1 MGMTVRCDLAGKVVA
16 VTGASRGLGAVAA
29 RAFAQAGAQVAL
41 LGRTEQDLEEQAAY
55 IGSSALPIVAD
66 VGHPEDV
73 RRAFALI
80 DEKFGRLD
88 VLVNNAATMAHALIH
103 EATDEDISSIVG
115 SNFLGPIYTTRAAIP
130 AMRRV
135 GSGHIL
141 NISTEGTM
149 FPEAPYLGLYV
160 ATKTGLDMFSRVS
173 YEELKP
179 LGIRVTLIVPGAMQ
193 PRDPGPELAARPGTD
208 PQRVAKIVNALEV
221 SGHLALLRDGNRAYC
236 EDVVDAMLF
245 AISAPHSCAI
255 DVIRVRPF
263 PEVPVEEPLADTT
276 ALSVSS

>member
-1 MGMTVRCDLAGKVVA
+1 MTVRCDLAGKVVA

-41 LGRTEQDLEEQAAY
+41 LGRTEQHLEEQAAY

-66 VGHPEDV
+66 VGRPEDV

-88 VLVNNAATMAHALIH
+88 VLVNNAATMAHALIQ

-193 PRDPGPELAARPGTD
+193 PRDPGG
-208 PQRVAKIVNALEV
+208 V
-221 SGHLALLRDGNRAYC
+221 SGPTWDRSPTRGQNRECAGGEWPSRPTSRWKSCILRRRRRCDVICHLCSAQLRDRC
-236 EDVVDAMLF
+236 D
-245 AISAPHSCAI
+245 PC
-255 DVIRVRPF
+255 
-263 PEVPVEEPLADTT
+263 
-276 ALSVSS
+276 

>member
-1 MGMTVRCDLAGKVVA
+1 MTVRCDLAGKVVA
-16 VTGASRGLGAVAA
+16 VTGASRAWAPSLPVRLPKRELRLRCLVAPSNTSRRKRPTSAPA
-29 RAFAQAGAQVAL
+29 RCP
-41 LGRTEQDLEEQAAY
+41 
-55 IGSSALPIVAD
+55 SSPTSDAPKTSGD
-66 VGHPEDV
+66 
-73 RRAFALI
+73 AFALI
-80 DEKFGRLD
+80 DDKFGRLD
-88 VLVNNAATMAHALIH
+88 VLVNNAATMAHALIQ

-193 PRDPGPELAARPGTD
+193 PRDPGPELASRPGTD
-208 PQRVAKIVNALEV
+208 PQRVAKIVKALEV

-255 DVIRVRPF
+255 DVIQVRPF
-263 PEVPVEEPLADTT
+263 PEVPVEETLADTT
-276 ALSVSS
+276 ALSVSP